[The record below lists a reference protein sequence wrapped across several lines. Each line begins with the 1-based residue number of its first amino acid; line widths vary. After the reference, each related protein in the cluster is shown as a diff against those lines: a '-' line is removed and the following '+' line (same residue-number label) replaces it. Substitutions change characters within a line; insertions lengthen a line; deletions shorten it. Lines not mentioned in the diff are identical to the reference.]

1 MPIFCQFFYIMNKAI
16 QLPLALYFVFASQA
30 EAVQSFVGADVA
42 EDRFDNGHPV
52 AVDLFAVGAVD
63 SMFHPVGVAR

>member
-1 MPIFCQFFYIMNKAI
+1 MHQTIK
-16 QLPLALYFVFASQA
+16 LPLALYFGFTSQA
-30 EAVQSFVGADVA
+30 KAVQSFVGADVA

-63 SMFHPVGVAR
+63 TMLHPVGVAGWSFVI